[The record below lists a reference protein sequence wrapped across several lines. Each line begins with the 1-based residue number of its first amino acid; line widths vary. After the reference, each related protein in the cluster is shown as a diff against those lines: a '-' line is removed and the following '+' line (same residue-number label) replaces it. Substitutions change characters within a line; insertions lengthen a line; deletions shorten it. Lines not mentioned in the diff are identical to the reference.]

1 MRKLKK
7 SIFSYFSD
15 FGEIVWFEG
24 HENLS
29 RKVITQPTSWVHRP
43 HRAGIKTFC
52 SQPRRE
58 MSKVYDMYKDRFV
71 WVSTMHVVWVSVFCF
86 CSCTLS
92 NAWWG
97 CYLLVSWVAL
107 CANSRQ
113 QLAAVRSQQEER
125 ESTQL
130 WKTLSRFYKLDLA
143 DGVDGGSGQARRRLR
158 GKLAFVDHLS
168 GMTTMVVPW
177 QRAIREGTLRKI
189 SKHYLL

>member
-1 MRKLKK
+1 MLRVLV
-7 SIFSYFSD
+7 SD
-15 FGEIVWFEG
+15 CFVC
-24 HENLS
+24 L
-29 RKVITQPTSWVHRP
+29 VQ
-43 HRAGIKTFC
+43 
-52 SQPRRE
+52 SQHWNERLGGGMSLE
-58 MSKVYDMYKDRFV
+58 SKVMICIKIDLFESRQSTWCE
-71 WVSTMHVVWVSVFCF
+71 WVFLF

>member
-1 MRKLKK
+1 MVKSSGSKAMRISPGRSSLSQLLEYIGHIELGSKPFALNRGVKCPK
-7 SIFSYFSD
+7 CMTCIKID
-15 FGEIVWFEG
+15 LFE
-24 HENLS
+24 S
-29 RKVITQPTSWVHRP
+29 RQCTWCEWV
-43 HRAGIKTFC
+43 F
-52 SQPRRE
+52 
-58 MSKVYDMYKDRFV
+58 F
-71 WVSTMHVVWVSVFCF
+71 F

-143 DGVDGGSGQARRRLR
+143 DGVDGGSGQARRKLR
-158 GKLAFVDHLS
+158 GKLAFVDQLS
-168 GMTTMVVPW
+168 GMTTMVAPC
-177 QRAIREGTLRKI
+177 
-189 SKHYLL
+189 